1 LPQKSRCF
9 RCFILRRRRDG
20 WWSSAAPDILRG
32 LTQESRT
39 CSACNSDL
47 DSHEGVELWGS
58 WFCSRCFVG
67 HASDFGRELKPEEL
81 ARLRRLGRE
90 LTGFLPP
97 DILEMVL
104 VGFYK
109 RASRSKKSP
118 DRLELSRAVGELQ
131 RITATACF
139 RQILNLLKTWD
150 TTFGKFVQEQEADIR
165 EKVRRLTDLDG
176 PG

>member
-1 LPQKSRCF
+1 MG
-9 RCFILRRRRDG
+9 RD
-20 WWSSAAPDILRG
+20 P
-32 LTQESRT
+32 RT
-39 CSACNSDL
+39 CSACGNDL

-58 WFCSRCFVG
+58 WFCSKCFVG
-67 HASDFGRELKPEEL
+67 QATDFGRELKPEEI

-90 LTGFLPP
+90 LAGFLPP
-97 DILEMVL
+97 DLLEMIL

-109 RASRSKKSP
+109 RASGSRKAP
-118 DRLELSRAVGELQ
+118 DRQELARAVGELQ

-150 TTFGKFVQEQEADIR
+150 ENFGKFVEEQEVDIR

-176 PG
+176 PV